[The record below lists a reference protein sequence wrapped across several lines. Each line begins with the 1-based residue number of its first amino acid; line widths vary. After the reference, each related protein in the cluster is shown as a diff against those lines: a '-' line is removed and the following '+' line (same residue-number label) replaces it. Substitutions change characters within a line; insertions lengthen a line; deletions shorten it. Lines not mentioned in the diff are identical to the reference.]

1 MLKTFLSLLF
11 LQPTKFL
18 YLSFFCFASAIGI
31 NLVTFPTLLKS
42 NKINPSQ
49 IGLAFGVEILGVAI
63 MSFFLSKLAGKIGI
77 IKSIKYAAII
87 YSSII
92 LISFF
97 YYNYFWWLFLV
108 FILGCCWLVMAIT
121 RISWLNNM
129 VSTED
134 RGVALGIFSALISLG
149 VAFGPVLVK
158 IFGASSYWS
167 FLTSATLVLM
177 AFLSIIPLK
186 KHLDFHINSQR
197 ISLKE
202 FYKKNP
208 NNFWSRFFLDF
219 TTYVIVSLSVV
230 FGISIGL
237 SPELSGLFITAY
249 MASGF
254 FDIIVGFI
262 LKKVSTKK
270 LINIGFLGCLYCFLL
285 VSLYQKSYPFLILLF
300 FIFGLFIACI
310 YVSVFKMMNDD
321 YSAQELVSAN
331 ATFQL
336 VGTCGSIFGT
346 IIGGLMIEYFGAQGF
361 PIIICFGALFYLT
374 FFVIYEKTKKYN

>member
-31 NLVTFPTLLKS
+31 NLVTFPTLLKK
-42 NKINPSQ
+42 NHIDPSQ
-49 IGLAFGVEILGVAI
+49 IGLAFGMEIVGVAL
-63 MSFFLSKLAGKIGI
+63 MSFFLSRFVGKIGI
-77 IKSIKYAAII
+77 FKAIKYASIL
-87 YSSII
+87 YSVII
-92 LISFF
+92 LLSFF
-97 YYNYFWWLFLV
+97 YYNYFWWLLLV
-108 FILGCCWLVMAIT
+108 FILGCCWLIMAIT
-121 RISWLNNM
+121 RISWLNNL
-129 VSTED
+129 VTTED

-158 IFGASSYWS
+158 IFGAESYFS
-167 FLTSATLVLM
+167 FLCSALLVLG
-177 AFLSIIPLK
+177 AFLAIIPLR
-186 KHLDFHINSQR
+186 LHINFSINNQR

-202 FYKKNP
+202 FYQKNP

-219 TTYVIVSLSVV
+219 STYVIVSLSVV
-230 FGISIGL
+230 FGTSIGL
-237 SPELSGLFITAY
+237 SPESSGLFITAY

-262 LKKVSTKK
+262 LKKVSAKK

-285 VSLYQKSYPFLILLF
+285 VSLYQKSYGLLILLF

-321 YSAQELVSAN
+321 YKPEELVSAN

-336 VGTCGSIFGT
+336 VGTCGALFGT
-346 IIGGLMIEYFGAQGF
+346 VIGGLMI
-361 PIIICFGALFYLT
+361 
-374 FFVIYEKTKKYN
+374 K